1 MNFGVEYFDSIHHSN
16 IDVVLK
22 DGSRVRANSVVL
34 SMNSPY
40 FKRVIEQKRIKQIE
54 MTEVDAAVCRRF
66 LKSLYTGVFGILD
79 MQTFRQVSKLSF
91 TFEVTWMQQE
101 CHAYFRKLL
110 SDSSNNADHNLFL
123 LEEAIA
129 AKVDDKDFQYLDAL
143 TQQKTQTVSDQDIH
157 AMETMLNDI
166 RSLPVDYLDFFIRL
180 ANKCNRL
187 SANNEYHNS
196 GYDQSGGTRGTWTSA
211 ETAIVP
217 RNRYSELL
225 SRSQPGFSVIIPAKP
240 AKAAIA
246 PRNRVSEVLS
256 YPEPGFSGNFP
267 APSEKEYC
275 TALIEKMTRHLKNL
289 KKIDVKTRYVLINLD
304 FKGISSKFNQSDG
317 RNHQYKSIDP
327 FKTAASNFFETL
339 LDLKEISNDDL
350 RMILR
355 QHMRL
360 GN

>member
-1 MNFGVEYFDSIHHSN
+1 MNVPQNFGVEYFDSIHHSN

-79 MQTFRQVSKLSF
+79 RQTFRQVSKLSF

-110 SDSSNNADHNLFL
+110 SDSSSNNADHNKFL

-129 AKVDDKDFQYLDAL
+129 AKVYDKDFQYLDAL
-143 TQQKTQTVSDQDIH
+143 TQQKTQAVSDQDIH
-157 AMETMLNDI
+157 AMETLLNDMK
-166 RSLPVDYLDFFIRL
+166 SLPVDHLDFFIRL
-180 ANKCNRL
+180 ANKCNRIYRH
-187 SANNEYHNS
+187 SANSTYYYNQPEAVCADEFTYGMEVAAVEPLS
-196 GYDQSGGTRGTWTSA
+196 
-211 ETAIVP
+211 
-217 RNRYSELL
+217 YSETGIVCGFNAAA
-225 SRSQPGFSVIIPAKP
+225 SQT
-240 AKAAIA
+240 
-246 PRNRVSEVLS
+246 
-256 YPEPGFSGNFP
+256 
-267 APSEKEYC
+267 EYC
-275 TALIEKMTRHLKNL
+275 TVLLEKVTRHVKNL
-289 KKIDVKTRYVLINLD
+289 KKIDVKTRYVLMNLD
-304 FKGISSKFNQSDG
+304 FKGISSKFSLNDG
-317 RNHQYKSIDP
+317 RHHQYRSIDP
-327 FKTAASNFFETL
+327 FKTAASNFFEAL
-339 LDLKEISNDDL
+339 LDLKEISNEDL
-350 RMILR
+350 RMTLR